1 MYPKPRVITTLPE
14 ILKWRRSV
22 EGAKIGFVPTMGAL
36 HRGHAT
42 LLRELRTRSEISV
55 LSIFVNPIQF
65 APHEDLDR
73 YPKSFENDL
82 QIASTEGVDVVFAP
96 SAEQLYP
103 KGFTTFVEETH
114 LSLPFCGPFRPGH
127 FRGVT
132 TIVLKLFN
140 LVRPQLALF
149 GLKDAQQ
156 FFVLKQ
162 MVHDLNLDIEVAGI
176 ETVREP
182 DGLALS
188 SRNIYLSSED
198 RQRAP
203 FLYKCLREIR
213 NTALNSSSD
222 TKSYFET
229 MAQSLEV
236 AKKALSQNGFIVQYL
251 DCLKLPSFDPMDSLL
266 GTGDPQIIA
275 IAAFLGKT
283 RLIDN
288 VIISGPTTLER
299 VHP

>member
-1 MYPKPRVITTLPE
+1 MYSRPRVITTLPE
-14 ILKWRRSV
+14 ILEWRRSV

-36 HRGHAT
+36 HLGHGT
-42 LLRELRTRSEISV
+42 LLEELRTRCEISV

-73 YPKSFENDL
+73 YPKSFESDL
-82 QIASTEGVDVVFAP
+82 QIATATGVDIVFAP
-96 SAEQLYP
+96 SAQQLYP

-140 LVRPQLALF
+140 LIRPQLALF

-162 MVHDLNLDIEVAGI
+162 MVQDLNLDIEVAGI

-198 RQRAP
+198 RERAP
-203 FLYKCLREIR
+203 LLYKCLRQIKD
-213 NTALNSSSD
+213 TALSGD
-222 TKSYFET
+222 LGTQSYLET
-229 MAQSLEV
+229 MIQSLET
-236 AKKALSQNGFIVQYL
+236 AKKILSQDGFIVQYL
-251 DCLKLPSFDPMDSLL
+251 DCLKLPNFDQLDSLVMA
-266 GTGDPQIIA
+266 GDSQIIA
-275 IAAFLGKT
+275 IAALLGKT

-288 VIISGPTTLER
+288 VMISQ
-299 VHP
+299 